1 MPSTHEDTV
10 NASPESTRLQ
20 EHYEKV
26 IDLSASERRVYMRA
40 LATDD
45 PAMAR
50 EVQRLLDATDSGQ
63 EIEPVVHFDDDLLS
77 EAVHARAF
85 EDGEE
90 INTPIGPGRVV
101 RMVSDAH
108 RIGQTEVY
116 EVLLNADQRRIA
128 LKVLRSETSAG
139 DLRRR
144 FRIEAWSHS
153 KLDHPGIASML
164 GAGAASGTQGIT
176 HAAIAMVFVDGIT
189 LDDWASDKQ
198 VVPEVAMTIAQVA
211 RTVHFANLRGIV
223 HRDLKPQN
231 IMVDD
236 AGHPRLL
243 DLGVAKLTDPTEAGI
258 GQSLISVGE
267 TVVGTP
273 RYMAPEQ
280 FTPTTRI
287 VDLRADVYALGCIL
301 YELTTGTPPVDVE
314 GLSTV
319 ETADAKRNTTVKEP
333 HVSGVPRD
341 LIRCAAHAC
350 APSPNER
357 YESCQALA
365 VDIERAVDGLPLLER
380 PPGARRRI
388 LLLIR
393 RHPRIGVL
401 VLLTLCITIG
411 SAWVYIKLQQRI
423 VMERDRAIARFDE
436 TRSFA
441 NWVIFNLDRKLSAMP
456 GTADT
461 RRQLIDRASSTLD
474 ALTADPE
481 ADDTLLLN
489 IIDARLRIADVLL
502 WDIGNPYQSY
512 EQYNEVLLL
521 LDRLDQPD
529 SSYAQIRRSWIDL
542 CKSYTSLIP
551 RDLDIE
557 EINMRAIR
565 VFEQYETEYTD
576 YATYWRW
583 RADAE
588 WRATRRLLDRR
599 AHADE
604 VLAMGQAAVAH
615 ADRAAKLDPADTLN
629 QAEAANTRFWL
640 AMAMFDLGDT
650 RALSQADIA
659 VESAE
664 TLSENYYHIG
674 HLYLARAKTLRGSIL
689 SSLGKYGDAIAVMR
703 EALDI
708 YREIVESDPMHFS
721 AFRSSE
727 VSHAYTAMTYLEASQ
742 SGIPDAAKNGLH
754 HIRIA
759 LEHLDRRYELD
770 WINPVEHSY
779 RDEYTTIERQLLDA
793 MRNESSQSP

>member
-1 MPSTHEDTV
+1 MPSTHENTV

-20 EHYEKV
+20 DHYEKV

-40 LATDD
+40 LAKDD

-63 EIEPVVHFDDDLLS
+63 DIEPVVHFDDDLLS

-101 RMVSDAH
+101 QMVSDAH

-153 KLDHPGIASML
+153 KLDHAGIASML
-164 GAGAASGTQGIT
+164 GAGAASGTRGVT

-189 LDDWASDKQ
+189 LDDWASDKS
-198 VVPEVAMTIAQVA
+198 VVPEVALIIARVA

-231 IMVDD
+231 IMVDG

-301 YELTTGTPPVDVE
+301 YELTTSTPPVDVE

-319 ETADAKRNTTVKEP
+319 ETADAKRNTAVKEP
-333 HVSGVPRD
+333 RIAGVPRD

-350 APSPNER
+350 APAPNER

-365 VDIERAVDGLPLLER
+365 VDIERAVSGLPLLER
-380 PPGARRRI
+380 PPGARHRF

-393 RHPRIGVL
+393 RHPRISVL

-411 SAWVYIKLQQRI
+411 SAWVYVKLQQRI

-461 RRQLIDRASSTLD
+461 RRQLINRASSTLD

-481 ADDTLLLN
+481 ADDTLLIN

-521 LDRLDQPD
+521 LDRLDRPD
-529 SSYAQIRRSWIDL
+529 SPHAQIRKSWIDL

-551 RDLDIE
+551 RNSDIE
-557 EINMRAIR
+557 EINMQAIR
-565 VFEQYETEYTD
+565 VFERYETEYTD

-599 AHADE
+599 ADAEE
-604 VLAMGQAAVAH
+604 VLAMGQAAVTH
-615 ADRAAKLDPADTLN
+615 ADRAVELDPADTFN

-640 AMAMFDLGDT
+640 AMAMFDLDDP
-650 RALSQADIA
+650 RALTQADIA
-659 VESAE
+659 ADSAE
-664 TLSENYYHIG
+664 LLSEKYHLIG
-674 HLYLARAKTLRGSIL
+674 NSYFARAKILKGNIL
-689 SSLGKYGDAIAVMR
+689 SISGDFTRATSIMR
-703 EALDI
+703 EATGI
-708 YREIVESDPMHFS
+708 HREIIESDPMNYSTFRLSEIAHF
-721 AFRSSE
+721 
-727 VSHAYTAMTYLEASQ
+727 YTATVFLKASQ
-742 SGIPDAAKNGLH
+742 AGMPDAAQSGLH

-779 RDEYTTIERQLLDA
+779 REEYTTIKNQLLDA
-793 MRNESSQSP
+793 MRIESSQSP